1 MMDSITHTFP
11 PLLPS
16 PPPNTGLD
24 DQSIPE
30 LWYSPEYP
38 YEAMLQAWDTILG
51 DVKHHWN
58 LFAIGK

>member
-1 MMDSITHTFP
+1 
-11 PLLPS
+11 
-16 PPPNTGLD
+16 LD

-30 LWYSPEYP
+30 LWYSPEYT